1 MKETIRTARKE
12 HRCGWC
18 NGIIYAGNKYLE
30 IRERV
35 PVGDEVGQTGIEYF
49 LSREH
54 LDNSCKG
61 RLQFMTPEQYK
72 NVITECNKGNHSFVE
87 HTEFDHYAGHHEVH
101 VPTGES
107 SCENCG
113 IKEV

>member
-1 MKETIRTARKE
+1 MKETIRTARKK

-18 NGIIYAGNKYLE
+18 NGIIYPGNKYLE

-54 LDNSCKG
+54 LNHSCKG
-61 RLQFMTPEQYK
+61 RLQFISVEQAK
-72 NVITECNKGNHSFVE
+72 NQFKFCDKGQHDFKTDLDPMSE
-87 HTEFDHYAGHHEVH
+87 
-101 VPTGES
+101 GETFCS
-107 SCENCG
+107 NCG
-113 IKEV
+113 IEEK